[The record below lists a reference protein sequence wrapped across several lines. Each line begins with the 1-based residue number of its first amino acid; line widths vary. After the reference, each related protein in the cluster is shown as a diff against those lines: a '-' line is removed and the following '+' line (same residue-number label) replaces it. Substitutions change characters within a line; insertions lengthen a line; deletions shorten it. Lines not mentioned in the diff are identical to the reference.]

1 MHVTR
6 WALRAVAAAAVLV
19 ALYAAAGWWLAP
31 RFVRDALVE
40 QAAARG
46 LELRL
51 ARVRTH
57 PFALAVELQGIEVT
71 GEGGKPFATAASLGA
86 DLAWASLWRDAWI
99 VERAELRE
107 PSVEFEA
114 GASGWGT
121 GGGRQGS
128 QDEPPS
134 ILVRRLVV
142 ASGTIHV
149 RDRSRGAPVEVTLEQ
164 IHLSMQGLSTGAAQP
179 APYELSAALAAGGSL
194 RSQGAL
200 SLEPLAAHGRLSV
213 DAASLAKVWRL
224 AAPASEPVPG
234 MVEGSATYAY
244 EQGSLALRDIALR
257 AEPQAGGSIAAGGSY
272 APDAESASLE
282 LRAEGLPVSLAQR
295 FLRPKAASGALSS
308 EGTLQLAPAIA
319 YSGSLRVRDLRLVER
334 GSDALL
340 LAWKDART
348 ASIRVSADALQLGE
362 VTVEAPEARL
372 VVEEGGAF
380 NFARAFA
387 GGDGDS
393 EGDGGAFR
401 AALERLRVS
410 GGTLHFADRSLE
422 NPFEVTIVALAGGVA
437 GFSTGAGDPARV
449 QLNGRVQPYGT
460 ARIRGTIDLDAPT
473 SLADFTA
480 RLRNLRLDAFNPYVA
495 KFAGYRIASGRVSA
509 ELRYELREGR
519 LVGDNALV
527 FEEMRLGEKVKSEG
541 ALDVP
546 LELAVALLAD
556 AQGRIALDIPVSGN
570 LRDPQF
576 DFGAIVAKAVGNML
590 RKIVTAPFRALAGLL
605 GGGRGG
611 DPGRISFAPGAATL
625 SPPAEEDV
633 ARVARMLEKRPRLA
647 LTVRGGFDP
656 ERDLG
661 ALRARTV
668 RAEIA
673 ARAGADA
680 AKDVLDFADP
690 KVLQV
695 AERLYLERVGNRLEL
710 QKLRESEPR
719 YARALVE
726 RLAATVP
733 ADKSSVETLAR
744 ARADAV
750 RAELIA
756 LGVDGARVRVGDP
769 RQKAAGEEGI
779 GTDLAL
785 AAGSPQMEA
794 APAQDLDIRELQRK
808 LNAAG
813 HEAGPVD
820 GILGPKTRAA
830 LRAYREVHG
839 RDPR

>member
-1 MHVTR
+1 MTR
-6 WALRAVAAAAVLV
+6 WALRAAAAVAVLV

-51 ARVRTH
+51 AGVRTH
-57 PFALAVELQGIEVT
+57 PFALAVELEGIELAGKG
-71 GEGGKPFATAASLGA
+71 GERLATAASFGA

-107 PSVEFEA
+107 PFIEA
-114 GASGWGT
+114 PFPLP
-121 GGGRQGS
+121 GGGGPGAK
-128 QDEPPS
+128 PPA
-134 ILVRRLVV
+134 IVVQRLVV
-142 ASGTIHV
+142 ASGAIHV
-149 RDRSRGAPVEVTLEQ
+149 RERSRGAPVEATLEQ
-164 IHLSMQGLSTGAAQP
+164 IHLSMQGLSTGAAQR
-179 APYELSAALAAGGSL
+179 APYELSAVLAAGGNL
-194 RSQGAL
+194 RSQGTL
-200 SLEPLAAHGRLSV
+200 SLEPLAAQGNLSL
-213 DAASLAKVWRL
+213 DAASLAKIWRL

-234 MVEGSATYAY
+234 TLDGSATFAY
-244 EQGSLALRDIALR
+244 DKGGFALRDIALR
-257 AEPQAGGSIAAGGSY
+257 AEPQAGGSIAASGSY
-272 APDAESASLE
+272 TPGAKSASLE
-282 LRAEGLPVSLAQR
+282 LRAEELPVSLAQR
-295 FLRPKAASGALSS
+295 FLRPIAASGTLSS
-308 EGTLQLAPAIA
+308 EGALQLAPAIA
-319 YSGSLRVRDLRLVER
+319 YSGSLRVRGLRLVER
-334 GSDALL
+334 ESEALL

-348 ASIRVSADALQLGE
+348 ASIRVSADALELGE

-372 VVEEGGAF
+372 VIEAGGGF

-387 GGDGDS
+387 GGDGD
-393 EGDGGAFR
+393 GGGGAFR

-437 GFSTGAGDPARV
+437 GFSTGAGEPARV

-460 ARIRGTIDLDAPT
+460 ARIRGTIDLGAPT

-519 LVGDNALV
+519 LVGDNELV
-527 FEEMRLGEKVKSEG
+527 FEEMRLGEKVKSES
-541 ALDVP
+541 ALDLP

-556 AQGRIALDIPVSGN
+556 AQGRIALDIPVRGN

-605 GGGRGG
+605 GGARG
-611 DPGRISFAPGAATL
+611 DPGRIAFAPGAATL

-633 ARVARMLEKRPRLA
+633 ARVARMLEERPRLV

-656 ERDLG
+656 ERDLE
-661 ALRARTV
+661 ALRSRTV

-673 ARAGADA
+673 AHAGADI
-680 AKDVLDFADP
+680 AKGGLDLADP
-690 KVLQV
+690 KVLQA
-695 AERLYLERVGNRLEL
+695 AERLYLQRVGSRLEL
-710 QKLRESEPR
+710 QKLRESGPR

-733 ADKSSVETLAR
+733 ADKSSAETLAR

-756 LGVDGARVRVGDP
+756 LGVDAARVRVGDP
-769 RQKAAGEEGI
+769 QQKAAGEEGI
-779 GTDLAL
+779 GTELSL
-785 AAGSPQMEA
+785 AAGSPQNEI
-794 APAQDLDIRELQRK
+794 APAEELDIRELQRK

-813 HEAGPVD
+813 YEAGPVD

>member
-51 ARVRTH
+51 AVVRTH
-57 PFALAVELQGIEVT
+57 PFALAVELQGIEVA
-71 GEGGKPFATAASLGA
+71 GEGGQPFATAASLGA

-114 GASGWGT
+114 GASGWGA

-142 ASGTIHV
+142 VSGAIHV
-149 RDRSRGAPVEVTLEQ
+149 RDRSRGAPVEATLEQ

-234 MVEGSATYAY
+234 TVEGSATYAY

-272 APDAESASLE
+272 APGAESASLE

-334 GSDALL
+334 GSEALL
-340 LAWKDART
+340 LAWKDARM

-387 GGDGDS
+387 GGDGD
-393 EGDGGAFR
+393 GGGGAFR

-460 ARIRGTIDLDAPT
+460 ARIRGTIDPGAPT

-611 DPGRISFAPGAATL
+611 DPGRIAFAPGAATL

-656 ERDLG
+656 ERDLE

-680 AKDVLDFADP
+680 AKGGLDFADP
-690 KVLQV
+690 KVLQA
-695 AERLYLERVGNRLEL
+695 AERLYLQRVGNRLEL
-710 QKLRESEPR
+710 QKLRESGPS
-719 YARALVE
+719 YARELVE

-779 GTDLAL
+779 VTELAL

-794 APAQDLDIRELQRK
+794 ALAQDVDIRELQRK

-813 HEAGPVD
+813 YEAGPVD
-820 GILGPKTRAA
+820 GILGPRTRAA

-839 RDPR
+839 RAPGRP